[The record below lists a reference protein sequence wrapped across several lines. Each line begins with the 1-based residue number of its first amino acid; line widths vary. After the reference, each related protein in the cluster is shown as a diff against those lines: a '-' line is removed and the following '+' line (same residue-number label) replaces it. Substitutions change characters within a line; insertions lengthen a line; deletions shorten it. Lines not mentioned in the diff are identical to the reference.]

1 MATPD
6 ADEPQTTPDA
16 EGPQAAPLPGEP
28 QTTPDAE
35 GPQNAPDAEGPGKG
49 EPQAKTK
56 AGFVALI
63 GAPNAGKSTLLNAVV
78 GSKVSIV
85 SHKVQTTRALVRG
98 IAIEGEAQIVFV
110 DTPGIF
116 KPKRRLDRA
125 MVTSAWGGAA
135 DADAVCLLLDARKGL
150 DEEGEAILDKLPE
163 VRRPKILILNKIDL
177 IERSRLLELSAKI
190 NERHPFA
197 HTFMI
202 SALKGDGIDR
212 LKRELA
218 ALMPEGPWLYPEDQ
232 ISDAPLR
239 MLAAEITR
247 EKIYERLHQEL
258 PYESTVETDQWQPRP
273 DGSVRIEQTVFVER
287 ESQRKIVLGKG
298 GQTIKAISQQAR
310 REIAEIAEA
319 PVHLFLFVK
328 VRENWSDDPE
338 RYREMGLE
346 FPRGG

>member
-1 MATPD
+1 MEQP
-6 ADEPQTTPDA
+6 EPTH
-16 EGPQAAPLPGEP
+16 
-28 QTTPDAE
+28 
-35 GPQNAPDAEGPGKG
+35 
-49 EPQAKTK
+49 TK

-63 GAPNAGKSTLLNAVV
+63 GAPNAGKSTLLNALV

-85 SHKVQTTRALVRG
+85 SRKVQTTRALVRG
-98 IAIEGEAQIVFV
+98 IAIEGDTQIVFV

-125 MVTSAWGGAA
+125 MVTSAWGGAG
-135 DADAVCLLLDARKGL
+135 DADVVALLLDVRRGI
-150 DEEGEAILDKLPE
+150 DEEAEAILDKLPE
-163 VRRPKILILNKIDL
+163 LKQPKVLILNKIDL
-177 IERSRLLELSAKI
+177 IERSRLLELAAKL
-190 NERHPFA
+190 NEKVPFA

-202 SALKGDGIDR
+202 SALNGDGIQV
-212 LKRELA
+212 LKSQLA
-218 ALMPEGPWLYPEDQ
+218 AMMPEGPWLYPEDQ

-247 EKIYERLHQEL
+247 EKIYERLHEEL
-258 PYESTVETDQWQPRP
+258 PYQSTVETDQWQQRP

-287 ESQRKIVLGKG
+287 DSQRKIVLGKG
-298 GQTIKAISQQAR
+298 GQTIKAIGQAAR
-310 REIAEIAEA
+310 KEIAEIAES

-346 FPRGG
+346 FPRG